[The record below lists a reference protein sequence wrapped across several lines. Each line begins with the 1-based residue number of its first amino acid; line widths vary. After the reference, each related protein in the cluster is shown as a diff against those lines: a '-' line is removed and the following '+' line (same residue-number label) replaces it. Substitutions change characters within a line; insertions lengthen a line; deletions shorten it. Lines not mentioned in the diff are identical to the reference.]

1 MREQKRSIVRRICL
15 LAGICMLAA
24 AALTMVSWQR
34 GMRVSQQQAADYVH
48 TLRTLLPESQSAFP
62 EERSNNAMPVLS
74 LDGTDFI
81 GILEMPRYGSA
92 LPVCADW
99 GRVSQHP
106 CRFDGSI
113 YDGTLQIG
121 GSSQRGQYDFYREIS
136 VGDSVYFTDM
146 QGKRYA
152 YAVTG
157 LHYAKHADQAALQ
170 REEADLTL
178 FIKNAYS
185 FEYIIISCDVSS

>member
-24 AALTMVSWQR
+24 AALMMVSWQR

-48 TLRTLLPESQSAFP
+48 TLRTLLPEPQSAFP
-62 EERSNNAMPVLS
+62 EERSNNAMPVLA
-74 LDGTDFI
+74 LDGRDFI
-81 GILEMPRYGSA
+81 GIVEMPRYGSA

-99 GRVSQHP
+99 GRVSQYP

-146 QGKRYA
+146 QGRRYA
-152 YAVTG
+152 YAVTD

-170 REEADLTL
+170 RKEADLTL

-185 FEYIIISCDVSS
+185 FEYIIISCGALS